1 MYGNIIKERTEETD
15 ANIDSGC
22 LWSWKVEEII
32 KEMGDDRQATRS
44 RQASGWRGGDNGDDY
59 IDVKKA

>member
-32 KEMGDDRQATRS
+32 KEMGDDRQID
-44 RQASGWRGGDNGDDY
+44 RQQEVDKQVDGGVG
-59 IDVKKA
+59 IMGTTT